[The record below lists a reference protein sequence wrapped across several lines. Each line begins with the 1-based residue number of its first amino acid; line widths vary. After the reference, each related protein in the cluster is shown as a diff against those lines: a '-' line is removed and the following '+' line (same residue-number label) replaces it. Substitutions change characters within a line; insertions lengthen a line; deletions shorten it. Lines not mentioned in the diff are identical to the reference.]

1 MVDLEALAYL
11 ETFITEERK
20 TRFHEVLEKRTR
32 FITVATEDVF
42 QLHNASAVI
51 RSCDIFGIQQVHL
64 IEERFGKKLDKNIAM
79 GAEQWVDTFTYTNSQ
94 SCIDALREQGYAIV
108 ATTPMDDSIVLS
120 EFQLDQPVA
129 LFFGTEKEGL
139 SETVLDAA
147 DIRLRIPMHGFTK
160 SLNISVS
167 AAILLH
173 NLTGQLHR
181 SDHAWGLTSEEKV
194 VKRWDWTKKS
204 INQVDEILERYYK
217 EVKN

>member
-11 ETFITEERK
+11 ETFVTEERK
-20 TRFHEVLEKRTR
+20 NRFEAVLAKRTR

-42 QLHNASAVI
+42 QMHNASAVI
-51 RSCDIFGIQQVHL
+51 RSCDIFGIQEVHL
-64 IEERFGKKLDKNIAM
+64 IEERFGNRLDKNIAM
-79 GAEQWVDTFTYTNSQ
+79 GAQQWVDTFTYSKSQ
-94 SCIDALREQGYAIV
+94 ACLDTLRERGYAIV
-108 ATTPMDDSIVLS
+108 ATTPLENSVSLS
-120 EFQLDQPVA
+120 DFKLEQPVA

-139 SETVLDAA
+139 SDTVLEAA

-173 NLTGQLHR
+173 HLTEQLHR
-181 SDHAWGLTSEEKV
+181 SEFPWGLTAEEKL
-194 VKRWDWTKKS
+194 KRRWDWMKKS

-217 EVKN
+217 EGKN